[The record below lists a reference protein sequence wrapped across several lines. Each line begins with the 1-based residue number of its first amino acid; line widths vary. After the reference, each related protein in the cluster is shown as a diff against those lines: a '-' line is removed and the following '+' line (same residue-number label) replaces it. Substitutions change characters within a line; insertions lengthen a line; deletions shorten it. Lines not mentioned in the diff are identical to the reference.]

1 MNSRV
6 NVAQAIRTMGSA
18 VFTTRQIAALRGG
31 SLSATSQ
38 ALARMEQRGLVQK
51 VTRGVWCIPDD
62 PRFSR
67 YSLVPLLAGGHRA
80 YVSLISALHLHGL
93 IEQIPEIVYAVTTG
107 HTRVRK
113 TSIGTYSYHRIQP
126 HFFAGF
132 DWYGDKQD
140 FLVATPEKALVDSLY
155 LSSRK
160 GKRFGFFPEI
170 NLGAGFNFKLAYEW
184 ARRIE
189 HDPWTRDYVLRR
201 LEALEKGEAA
211 TNQSFGLQT
220 ESSCTPAGSQPH
232 ADNDQ

>member
-1 MNSRV
+1 MINRV
-6 NVAQAIRTMGSA
+6 SAAQAIRATGSS

-38 ALARMEQRGLVQK
+38 ALARMEQRGFVKK

-62 PRFSR
+62 PRFSP

-93 IEQIPEIVYAVTTG
+93 IEQIPEIVFAVSTG

-113 TSIGTYSYHRIQP
+113 TSVGSYSYHRIHP

-132 DWYGDKQD
+132 DWYGRRQD

-160 GKRFGFFPEI
+160 GKRFRFFPEI
-170 NLGAGFNFKLAYEW
+170 NLGEGFNFKRAGEW
-184 ARRIE
+184 AERIA
-189 HDPWTRDYVLRR
+189 HDPWTREYVLRK
-201 LEALEKGEAA
+201 LEVLEKR
-211 TNQSFGLQT
+211 
-220 ESSCTPAGSQPH
+220 ESSIS
-232 ADNDQ
+232 